1 MNLVLMIQKK
11 YQKEQKKLLTEDK
24 FIILKNIKK
33 FIISLEPLLNT
44 FPKKDYFSKDTIYK
58 DSLDL
63 LELIYKANYTNDLNL
78 KKIYQ
83 IEALSKINKI
93 DFFLERAYKLKYI
106 SEKQVLRKSEELLK
120 INKMIYM
127 WCKND
132 K

>member
-1 MNLVLMIQKK
+1 
-11 YQKEQKKLLTEDK
+11 LLTEDK

>member
-1 MNLVLMIQKK
+1 MNLVLKIQKK